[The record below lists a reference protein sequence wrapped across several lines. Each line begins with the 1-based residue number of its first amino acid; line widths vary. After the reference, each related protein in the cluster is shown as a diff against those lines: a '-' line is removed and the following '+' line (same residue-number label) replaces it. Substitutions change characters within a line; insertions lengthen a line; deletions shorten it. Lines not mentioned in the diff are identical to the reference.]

1 MLNFVVINNVCL
13 DEKITNEFK
22 VLLGINWD
30 PNIDQKKILKEL
42 SAYILQEKCTN
53 IRPFKEAF
61 LESVN
66 RKLELNA
73 FAFQKILNYAFQNH
87 IKFNYYQK
95 LKIRE
100 LLDYGN
106 INEFNKFLI
115 QNKIDNLSFKDYFE
129 PLSEEE
135 TFIQLKKMIVSD
147 KNYKN
152 IIDSIFS
159 RYCFNL
165 FDQTVTKSFFSRCEN
180 VQKDYFDFLTNKYV
194 DICMRNHAMA
204 FVDIPSFLIEQNY
217 VQGCN
222 TVLNTI
228 KNIYNSLNNHCIMV
242 VYVPFLKNAR
252 GNQWK
257 LYSDVILFAEK
268 HTKERIDKTYFQWK
282 KIGDVTKKYIKSIA
296 PYNAEFDIA
305 FQGFTFKDCFITG
318 ENYEYDLILVFEK
331 NKRDERI
338 INCPACYS
346 ENVQGNSYPIL
357 NVKSW
362 ECKNPLCPDRS
373 KYNRGKRYSFVSL
386 FRQNQMLEDKNK
398 IPEQSITKWHLD
410 CINKRSKK
418 EILEM
423 AIRHYSCVGDTI
435 DIYTEDGIIEK
446 KIENRTIHYHKFEP
460 INNDILYSFKNSSYF
475 YRYLQDKLSN
485 CNGIQKSVVGKAE
498 LYFGD
503 SYDILKTLKSE
514 SIDGVVTS
522 PPYYN
527 AKTYSQWGNIYCY
540 LYDMYNISKEIY
552 RVMKNG
558 AIYLFN
564 IFDYFDN
571 ENNIS
576 LSAMGNKR
584 MILGAYMLDIFER
597 IGFDIVGNIIW
608 NKGEI
613 QGNRS
618 FNQGNLTPYYQAPL
632 NCWEHILI
640 LSKGNIDKKYSKII
654 SQIKSIRPVVKM
666 IKGKNIIGHD
676 APYPLDIPEILI
688 KYMNKN
694 DTILDPFI
702 GSGTTSILANRY
714 GIKSIGIEKN
724 NNYYNLCK
732 ERVLNDIN
740 TKKF

>member
-1 MLNFVVINNVCL
+1 MKSTLCIN
-13 DEKITNEFK
+13 EKIISEFK
-22 VLLGINWD
+22 VLLGIEWE
-30 PNIDQKKILKEL
+30 PNIDQKKVLKEL
-42 SAYILQEKCTN
+42 STYAFREKCTK
-53 IRPFKEAF
+53 IRPFKEVF
-61 LESVN
+61 IESVN

-73 FAFQKILNYAFQNH
+73 FTFQTILDYAFRNRV
-87 IKFNYYQK
+87 KFNYYQK
-95 LKIRE
+95 LRIRE
-100 LLDYGN
+100 LLDSGN
-106 INEFNKFLI
+106 VNEFNNFLI
-115 QNKIDNLSFKDYFE
+115 QNKIDNLSFQNYFK
-129 PLSEEE
+129 PLTETE
-135 TFIQLKKMIVSD
+135 TFIQLNKAIVSD
-147 KNYKN
+147 KNYKS
-152 IIDSIFS
+152 IIASIFS

-165 FDQTVTKSFFSRCEN
+165 FDQHITKSFFSGC
-180 VQKDYFDFLTNKYV
+180 KDAKTDYFDFLTSKYA

-204 FVDIPSFLIEQNY
+204 FVDVPPFLIEQNY
-217 VQGCN
+217 KQGCN
-222 TVLNTI
+222 TILNTI
-228 KNIYNSLNNHCIMV
+228 KNIYNSLNNHCIMI
-242 VYVPFLKNAR
+242 VYIPFLKNAK
-252 GNQWK
+252 GSQWK
-257 LYSDVILFAEK
+257 LYSDIILFAEK
-268 HTKERIDKTYFQWK
+268 HIKERIDKAYFQWK
-282 KIGDVTKKYIKSIA
+282 KIGDITKKYIESIT

-305 FQGFTFKDCFITG
+305 FQGFTFKDCFIIG
-318 ENYEYDLILVFEK
+318 ENYEYDLMLIFEK
-331 NKRDERI
+331 NKRDERV

-346 ENVQGNSYPIL
+346 KVVQGNSYPIL

-386 FRQNQMLEDKNK
+386 FRQNQMLEDENK
-398 IPEQSITKWHLD
+398 IPEQSIAKWHLD
-410 CINKRSKK
+410 CVNKYSKK

-435 DIYTEDGIIEK
+435 DVYTQDLMNE
-446 KIENRTIHYHKFEP
+446 ENLQNRLIHYRNFEP
-460 INNDILYSFKNSSYF
+460 IDKNLLHLFKDSSYF
-475 YRYLQDKLSN
+475 YRYLQDNLSHN
-485 CNGIQKSVVGKAE
+485 CNIQKNVVGKAE

-503 SYDILKTLKSE
+503 SFDVLKTFKSE
-514 SIDGVVTS
+514 SIDGAVTS

-540 LYDMYNISKEIY
+540 LYDMYNISNEIY
-552 RVMKNG
+552 RVMKSG

-571 ENNIS
+571 ENNVS

-584 MILGAYMLDIFER
+584 MILGAYMIDIFER

-640 LSKGNIDKKYSKII
+640 VSKGNLNKKYSKIM
-654 SQIKSIRPVVKM
+654 SQIKNIRPVVKM
-666 IKGKNIIGHD
+666 IKGKNIIGHE

-688 KYMNKN
+688 NHMNKN
-694 DTILDPFI
+694 DIVLDPFV

-724 NNYYNLCK
+724 YNYYNLCK
-732 ERVLNDIN
+732 ERVSEDIN
-740 TKKF
+740 SNQLSLV